1 MAELNTFKLSP
12 LHVASKVCMMV
23 VLLVDGVAPG
33 DGARDDCADIVLV

>member
-1 MAELNTFKLSP
+1 
-12 LHVASKVCMMV
+12 MMV